1 MNIKNIKVNYVK
13 TLITLYIISSAASMS
28 VFLFTST
35 PSLDEYTAINAV
47 ALWGVLLDAVLLLA
61 LLVLVAVSK
70 LTR

>member
-1 MNIKNIKVNYVK
+1 
-13 TLITLYIISSAASMS
+13 MS